1 MKYLSTIL
9 VILLIISITWF
20 SYDSIKS
27 GLSFSQIKTINIAYE
42 WLYLAFFFSILDN
55 FFDYKSWLHYLNKSL
70 AKIAKRNNISDKNL
84 RDKNLKDKNLRNKNL
99 RNKNLRNKN
108 LRNKNLRKEY
118 SNRLIPSIFVAS
130 FASDLL
136 PAKMGTFSRPFL
148 LKSFF
153 GLRLRDG
160 FAIHFNAL
168 FSDFSVATIICLAG
182 LFYWGYTFF
191 NILFII
197 ICVMAILASLFLLL
211 KSSSL
216 QGFIQRGIRLFYPI
230 EAVVGITD
238 LQNATY
244 QLFTKYDF
252 LITLLI
258 KLFSWIAMGSCLF
271 SVLQAFGHEV
281 KLIECIFMVTVS
293 SILGVL
299 SFLPGGLI
307 IAEATLLGFLSVL
320 KVPMDLAIVSV
331 FIYRLF
337 SFWIWVLIGNLVAQF
352 SLSKQPLFNSKNIT

>member
-1 MKYLSTIL
+1 MVKYLSTTL

-20 SYDSIKS
+20 SYDSIES
-27 GLSFSQIKTINIAYE
+27 GLAFSQIKTIDIAYE

-55 FFDYKSWLHYLNKSL
+55 FFDYKSWLHYFNKCL
-70 AKIAKRNNISDKNL
+70 VKTGKQNNISDKNL
-84 RDKNLKDKNLRNKNL
+84 RGKNLREKN
-99 RNKNLRNKN
+99 
-108 LRNKNLRKEY
+108 

-130 FASDLL
+130 FASDLF

-160 FAIHFNAL
+160 IAIHFNAL

-182 LFYWGYTFF
+182 LFYWGYTIF
-191 NILFII
+191 NIVFII
-197 ICVMAILASLFLLL
+197 ICLMAILASLLLLL

-216 QGFIQRGIRLFYPI
+216 QGLIQRAIRLFYPI

-244 QLFTKYDF
+244 QLFTKHDF

-271 SVLQAFGHEV
+271 SVLQAFGLEV

-293 SILGVL
+293 SILGIL

-320 KVPMDLAIVSV
+320 KIPMDLAIVSV

-352 SLSKQPLFNSKNIT
+352 SLSKLPLFNSKNIT